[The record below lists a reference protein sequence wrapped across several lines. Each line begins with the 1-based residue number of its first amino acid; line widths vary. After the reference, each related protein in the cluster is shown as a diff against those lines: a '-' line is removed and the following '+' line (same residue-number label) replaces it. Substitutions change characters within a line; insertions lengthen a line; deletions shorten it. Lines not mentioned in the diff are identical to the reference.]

1 MTDKNTELE
10 QQEFDPLDMNNYKVE
25 KLPKMQKSGFEK
37 WMARLGMPLA
47 IISFVLFLC
56 VLKVPFIDDLKDR
69 DLDKKSEYLSDKGQ
83 KGFDGL
89 VTTHKEQLTKE
100 YKVEQGYDAAAAAK
114 IKDELPEKVQDVIS
128 AKADSVVKADSLAK
142 EILAEADS
150 RAKDDFIANNYAML
164 AIFIASVILWITEAV
179 PSYLTS
185 LLVIVALVL
194 CGVVPQKEAFAQLGH
209 PVMWLNILSFV
220 LASMLVKTR
229 VAKRFALWFVLKFGK
244 SASGIFFS
252 FLIINVV
259 LSMFISATTV
269 KATILLPIFMVI
281 AAIFGASQG
290 KRNNFGR
297 NLVLQN
303 LFQVNIGASAF
314 MTGSGANLLA
324 ISLMVGATGAYT
336 DMSFGYSDW
345 LAAGFPLAM
354 ILLLLGWFV
363 GVKLIFPMKK
373 EEKEPQLAGGMAR
386 LREELDSMGKMTRDE
401 FKTITIFVSVLVLW
415 VTKNWHGIDE
425 TTVAFMGAIVALLP
439 GVGVVKWNDV
449 DIPWHLMIF
458 SAGAYALGS
467 GLNAT
472 DLPNIAVSAG
482 MDSLGITAD
491 TPFIVP
497 YLLMTGLML
506 FSALLFQS
514 KNMRALVFIP
524 IALGVEAKFGYPA
537 LSLAFPMALLIEHVY
552 VLPFN
557 SKPAALLY
565 TTNHYSW
572 SDTFKFGITMMMI
585 AWAMIIIWGATVLH
599 WLGYTPNY
607 TDVGTPAKVES
618 YEEAKEQPS
627 EGVVEYEEA
636 EENAEA
642 DNLPENKEA

>member
-1 MTDKNTELE
+1 MTDKNTELD
-10 QQEFDPLDMNNYKVE
+10 QKQEFDPLDMNNYKVE

-56 VLKVPFIDDLKDR
+56 VLKMPFIDNLEKVDLRAGKD
-69 DLDKKSEYLSDKGQ
+69 STFALSDKGQ
-83 KGFDGL
+83 KGYDGL
-89 VTTHKEQLTKE
+89 VKTREDKLTEK
-100 YKVEQGYDAAAAAK
+100 YWKEQGYTSEDIAMFK
-114 IKDELPEKVQDVIS
+114 SKKKEKPAIPAEVKTEIS
-128 AKADSVVKADSLAK
+128 VKANSQ
-142 EILAEADS
+142 
-150 RAKDDFIANNYAML
+150 AKDDFMANNYAML

-185 LLVIVALVL
+185 LLVILAIVL

-220 LASMLVKTR
+220 LASMLVKTK
-229 VAKRFALWFVLKFGK
+229 VAKRFALWFVLRFGK

-324 ISLMVGATGAYT
+324 ISLMVGATGAYA
-336 DMSFGYSDW
+336 DQAFGYSDW
-345 LAAGFPLAM
+345 LIAGFPLAM

-363 GVKLIFPMKK
+363 GVKLIFPMKA
-373 EEKEPQLAGGMAR
+373 EEKVPQLEGGLAR
-386 LREELDSMGKMTRDE
+386 LRDELDSMGKMTREE
-401 FKTITIFVSVLVLW
+401 FKTIAIFVGVLILW
-415 VTKNWHGIDE
+415 VTKDWHGIDE
-425 TTVAFMGAIVALLP
+425 TTVAFIGAIVALLP

-482 MDSLGITAD
+482 MDSIGITAD

-506 FSALLFQS
+506 FSALIFQS

-524 IALGVEAKFGYPA
+524 IAIGVEQKFGYPPM
-537 LSLAFPMALLIEHVY
+537 SLAFPVALLIEHVY

-572 SDTFKFGITMMMI
+572 SDTFKFGITMMLI
-585 AWAMIIIWGATVLH
+585 AWIMIIVWGQTVLH
-599 WLGYTPNY
+599 WLGYTP
-607 TDVGTPAKVES
+607 G
-618 YEEAKEQPS
+618 
-627 EGVVEYEEA
+627 
-636 EENAEA
+636 
-642 DNLPENKEA
+642 LF